1 MMINITCPIF
11 VEGHFVTEFDAC
23 VEIRVTSRPKPVTYF
38 SPAEGAEWEIEDVY
52 VAPYL
57 ERHPRHYLKAPGCL
71 RGFVEDYLAS
81 KEGNNTM
88 QEFVSD
94 ALLGGER

>member
-23 VEIRVTSRPKPVTYF
+23 VEIKMTSAPKPATYF
-38 SPAEGAEWEIEDVY
+38 SPAEGAEWIVTGVY

-57 ERHPRHYLKAPGCL
+57 ERHPRNYLKAPGCL
-71 RGFVEDYLAS
+71 RGYVEDYLDS
-81 KEGNNTM
+81 KEGNATM
-88 QEFVSD
+88 QEFVGD
-94 ALLGGER
+94 AILEGEV